1 MPSRVQVGASPT
13 SKEEPIRR
21 DSTLNLNLP
30 GGPQQGT
37 KFHIFIVFE
46 LRGEDMDVVDVGNS
60 NHLHKIDRNEE
71 YGINRSEIS
80 PAAIRACIVYHQQKS
95 LDIENSRAS
104 LRD

>member
-46 LRGEDMDVVDVGNS
+46 LRGEDMDVVDVGNRLPS
-60 NHLHKIDRNEE
+60 TEE
-71 YGINRSEIS
+71 
-80 PAAIRACIVYHQQKS
+80 P
-95 LDIENSRAS
+95 
-104 LRD
+104 